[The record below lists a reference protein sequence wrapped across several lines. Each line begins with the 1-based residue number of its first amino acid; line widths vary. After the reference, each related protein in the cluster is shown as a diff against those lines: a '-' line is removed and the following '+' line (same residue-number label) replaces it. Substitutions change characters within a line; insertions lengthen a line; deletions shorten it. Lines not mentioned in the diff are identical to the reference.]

1 MRRTTRLIAMAGLLI
16 GEWLFA
22 TVASRG
28 DEINVGDPA
37 PEFECLDD
45 QGQVWNSRDHLG
57 KQIVVVYFYPSDF
70 SFCCTRQACRYR
82 DQMREFRKLDVKVVG
97 ISGDAVEAHRRF
109 QATHKLNFSLLADE
123 DGEVA
128 RKFGVPW
135 RVGGKA
141 MILNAQGQAVL
152 NAAGQAMQVPRKVT
166 AARWTFVV
174 GPDGRVL
181 YRETNISPVKD
192 SLDVLE
198 FLRTLDS
205 R

>member
-45 QGQVWNSRDHLG
+45 QGQVWNSRDHIG

-128 RKFGVPW
+128 RKFGVPL

-141 MILNAQGQAVL
+141 MIANAQGQAVL